1 MKNSMEGKV
10 QSKVPG
16 EHTRIS
22 TLSSVSRGQEGSSF
36 SLTMSFLSPPLRV
49 TALTPSR
56 SVWRCSLIQSQLT
69 RWLKFTPESNHKSLP
84 LKTLNAKN
92 RIQTPSVLLI
102 YSPAEHAAKL

>member
-16 EHTRIS
+16 EHTYIP
-22 TLSSVSRGQEGSSF
+22 TLNSVSRGQEGSSF

-56 SVWRCSLIQSQLT
+56 SAWRSSLIQPWITVDKTVEIDSRIKSQVSS
-69 RWLKFTPESNHKSLP
+69 PENTECK
-84 LKTLNAKN
+84 K
-92 RIQTPSVLLI
+92 
-102 YSPAEHAAKL
+102 